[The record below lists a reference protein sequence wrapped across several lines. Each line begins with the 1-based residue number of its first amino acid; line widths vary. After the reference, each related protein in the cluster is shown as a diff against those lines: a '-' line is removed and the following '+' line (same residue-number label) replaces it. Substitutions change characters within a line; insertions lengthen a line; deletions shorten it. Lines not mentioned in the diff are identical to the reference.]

1 MNFTQFL
8 DDDAEKQISNV
19 YCMELVDENPES
31 KQTMAQIAEDLTD
44 TFGKGSQQGW
54 VMLAGDGKTYKR
66 LMSIKNQYGSA
77 LQKLILLGDWHRLKE
92 LSASANESSLSCWLA
107 RTGQV
112 IWLPWNNTQI
122 PRNMF

>member
-1 MNFTQFL
+1 MTSDSFWT
-8 DDDAEKQISNV
+8 DKQK
-19 YCMELVDENPES
+19 YYMELVDENSDSEEIV
-31 KQTMAQIAEDLTD
+31 AQIAEDLID
-44 TFGKGSQQGW
+44 KLGKGSQQGW

-112 IWLPWNNTQI
+112 IWLPWNNTHI
-122 PRNMF
+122 PRNIF